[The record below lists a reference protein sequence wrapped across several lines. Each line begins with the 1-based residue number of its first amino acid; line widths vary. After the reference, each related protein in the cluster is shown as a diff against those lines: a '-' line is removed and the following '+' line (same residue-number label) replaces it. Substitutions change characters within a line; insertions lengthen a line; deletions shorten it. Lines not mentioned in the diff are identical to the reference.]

1 MVEID
6 LNLDIVSPILELS
19 HFLFPL
25 SNQGPGNKGKK
36 KFGTKIEFHK
46 LLGTK
51 SL

>member
-6 LNLDIVSPILELS
+6 LNLDILSLIPEFS

-36 KFGTKIEFHK
+36 FGTKIEFHK
-46 LLGTK
+46 LLEIK
-51 SL
+51 NL